1 MSGGVGEGGR
11 RKFLIFFF
19 FFTFHYPFTCLY
31 FCSLKI
37 CRNNTNEYSN
47 IIWSI
52 KNKLHKSKNLNTQ
65 SLFSVI
71 HPSLFVLCFSPFNL
85 HFSSFILHPSTCT
98 LHSLFFIPQPTLLI
112 YYFLLSSLIL
122 QPSPLILFILRPSLL
137 IFFSPIFIL
146 YPSLLTLFFLLLHPN
161 P

>member
-52 KNKLHKSKNLNTQ
+52 KNKLHKLKKNWTL
-65 SLFSVI
+65 SLYSV
-71 HPSLFVLCFSPFNL
+71 
-85 HFSSFILHPSTCT
+85 SFILHFSFFVFHPS
-98 LHSLFFIPQPTLLI
+98 I
-112 YYFLLSSLIL
+112 YTFRPLSFIL
-122 QPSPLILFILRPSLL
+122 QPALYILYSLSLNLHSSFIIFYYHPSSFNLHL
-137 IFFSPIFIL
+137 SSFSSLDHPFLFFFSPIFIL
-146 YPSLLTLFFLLLHPN
+146 YPSLLTLFFSTP
-161 P
+161 PS